1 MAVYILVHGAWHGG
15 WCWERIV
22 PLLEQAGHTV
32 LAPDL
37 PGMGHDT
44 TPFAA
49 DVLAQW
55 ADSLAEVVRAQA
67 EPVILVGHS
76 RGGIVISE
84 IAERVPERV
93 KAAVYVAAFMLRDGE
108 SLRGF
113 MESRTDVV
121 PNPSLVD
128 LERKVVTVRP
138 ELRRELFFLMCSD
151 ADAEAAM
158 ARLCPE
164 PLAPGATPLRL
175 TPERYGSVRRIYV
188 ETVHDKALP
197 LAGQRDMQAA
207 SPGAEVHTLQTD
219 HSPFYSA
226 VPELCAI
233 LESLA

>member
-1 MAVYILVHGAWHGG
+1 
-15 WCWERIV
+15 
-22 PLLEQAGHTV
+22 
-32 LAPDL
+32 
-37 PGMGHDT
+37 MGHDT

-138 ELRRELFFLMCSD
+138 ELRRELFFLLCSD
-151 ADAEAAM
+151 ADAESAM
-158 ARLCPE
+158 AR
-164 PLAPGATPLRL
+164 LRL